1 MGLNTR
7 AAELL
12 LDGEATA
19 LTRKPIEL
27 ALVGD
32 PTAMRFC
39 LERILPPSRER
50 TLSARRGCH
59 ARAAAGMYGVRP
71 GGYFSQPPRVKPAM
85 TVLSR
90 LDVRAIKKYTS
101 ALSGG

>member
-7 AAELL
+7 AAELW

-39 LERILPPSRER
+39 LERILPPCRER
-50 TLSARRGCH
+50 TLSARLRRACRSGH
-59 ARAAAGMYGVRP
+59 VRRQAGWVLQPAAAGRP
-71 GGYFSQPPRVKPAM
+71 RQ
-85 TVLSR
+85 
-90 LDVRAIKKYTS
+90 
-101 ALSGG
+101 